1 MSDDALH
8 RTFRP
13 SPDVLARSVGDELV
27 LLDLASEQYFSLD
40 PVGAAMWEVVV
51 EAPTLIEARD
61 ALLEDWEVPA
71 EELAADLLELCQDLQ
86 GRGLLVEEPAP

>member
-8 RTFRP
+8 RTYRP
-13 SPDVLARSVGDELV
+13 GPDVLARSVGDELV

-40 PVGAAMWEVVV
+40 PVGAAMWEALM
-51 EAPTLIEARD
+51 EAPTLVEARD
-61 ALLEDWEVPA
+61 ALLKEWEVPA
-71 EELAADLLELCQDLQ
+71 EELAGDLLELCQDLQ

>member
-13 SPDVLARSVGDELV
+13 APDVLARSVGEELV

-40 PVGAAMWEVVV
+40 PVGAAMWEAVMA
-51 EAPTLIEARD
+51 APSLAEARD

>member
-1 MSDDALH
+1 MAA
-8 RTFRP
+8 P
-13 SPDVLARSVGDELV
+13 SLA
-27 LLDLASEQYFSLD
+27 
-40 PVGAAMWEVVV
+40 
-51 EAPTLIEARD
+51 EARD